1 LRRKKCDELRPR
13 CATCKRLG
21 IRCLEYGN
29 KPEYMDG
36 GLQEKKKA
44 GEIKDAIKATKN
56 RKEQLRCPD
65 TEETT
70 NFDAC
75 KTPDSTIPAQDRHI
89 SYEKPRVITSTSRS
103 PSSSYICS
111 QEEYTK
117 YVGSGRV
124 KDQAIY
130 NTDVEFGQSRIDNV
144 EWLSPRLVG
153 PNNLSLGV
161 YPSSLETV
169 DPSPPN
175 LYSGFSSDAILDL
188 SLSPS
193 ISIPP
198 SLNKN
203 IEFESASLLMHY
215 VDHVLYIQFP
225 FYNDALSHHGRAWL
239 LSLIT
244 TVKPICRSI

>member
-1 LRRKKCDELRPR
+1 MATSQNIWMEAYRRRRRRERSKTLSKPRKIAKNNYVAQIRKK
-13 CATCKRLG
+13 RLTLTPARHR
-21 IRCLEYGN
+21 I
-29 KPEYMDG
+29 
-36 GLQEKKKA
+36 QQF
-44 GEIKDAIKATKN
+44 
-56 RKEQLRCPD
+56 QLRI
-65 TEETT
+65 
-70 NFDAC
+70 A
-75 KTPDSTIPAQDRHI
+75 
-89 SYEKPRVITSTSRS
+89 TS
-103 PSSSYICS
+103 PICS

-124 KDQAIY
+124 KDQEIY